1 MIGLGV
7 VVVVARLSILSD
19 PIWMHQLRAN
29 MHFRVFTSYFHG
41 IKGGLSDLF
50 ILQKNQI
57 PISKTEFAFNLIY
70 FRKICWCYNI
80 MWSHRASHTK
90 RHADLTTD
98 IKLFVDPSD
107 TKASQ
112 LKLVFD
118 PKGKHGVFADARN
131 KTNVTLIH
139 ECCCTNTKN

>member
-19 PIWMHQLRAN
+19 PIWMHQLRGI
-29 MHFRVFTSYFHG
+29 MHFRVFNLYFHG
-41 IKGGLSDLF
+41 IQGVLSDLF
-50 ILQKNQI
+50 ILQNIQF
-57 PISKTEFAFNLIY
+57 PFPSLLYLIY

-80 MWSHRASHTK
+80 MWSHRASRTK
-90 RHADLTTD
+90 RHVDLTTD

-118 PKGKHGVFADARN
+118 PKGNMVFLQ
-131 KTNVTLIH
+131 TQ
-139 ECCCTNTKN
+139 ETKKM